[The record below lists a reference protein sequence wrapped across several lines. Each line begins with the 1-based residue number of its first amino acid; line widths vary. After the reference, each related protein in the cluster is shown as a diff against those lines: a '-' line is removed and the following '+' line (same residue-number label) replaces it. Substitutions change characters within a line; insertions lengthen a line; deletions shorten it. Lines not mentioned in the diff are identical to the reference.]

1 MLPPH
6 TDDSYP
12 NDHHLEPNNN
22 SSNCVTSS
30 AKKPRRNRTTFTSE
44 QLTALE
50 KIFERTHYP
59 DAFVR
64 EELATKVGLSEA
76 RVQVWFQNRRAKFR
90 RSERCSSTGRSLPSP
105 PLGHA
110 VPIITHGQHKTIEKV
125 PHTSAQM
132 DGIPASYSL
141 GFTSLGVFSTAA
153 AVAAV
158 NSGQNPSFNYGKTYS
173 PYGVTA
179 NESNPCS
186 YLPSNYCSPNYNQF
200 SALRYKPQSIQ
211 TPSGHG
217 YSAI

>member
-1 MLPPH
+1 M
-6 TDDSYP
+6 T
-12 NDHHLEPNNN
+12 N
-22 SSNCVTSS
+22 S

-90 RSERCSSTGRSLPSP
+90 RSERCSSSGRSLPSP

-110 VPIITHGQHKTIEKV
+110 VPMIAHSQHKAVEKV
-125 PHTSAQM
+125 QHPSSQM
-132 DGIPASYSL
+132 DGMPASYSL

-158 NSGQNPSFNYGKTYS
+158 NSSQNANFNYGKSYN
-173 PYGVTA
+173 PYGVA
-179 NESNPCS
+179 SNDSGPCS
-186 YLPSNYCSPNYNQF
+186 YLPSNYCPPNYNNF
-200 SALRYKPQSIQ
+200 AALRYKPQSVQ
-211 TPSGHG
+211 APSSHG